1 MWRTLARSV
10 EQDWR
15 SKIATAAY
23 AHATRGGPLTVVLYD
38 VTTLYFEAE
47 YEDALR
53 KVGMSKERR
62 VDPQILV
69 GLLVDQS
76 GFPLEVLEF
85 AGNKGETLTLL
96 PVLDA
101 FRERHSQAEVVVVA
115 DAGMLSAANLNK
127 LEDAGFGFIVGS
139 RNSSAPYDLAEHYA
153 TIGNI
158 VIDGETVETAR
169 VMGAG
174 VNARQRRVVWQYS
187 HKRKKRDNI
196 TLNKQIE
203 RAEQIAAG
211 TRPAKKDRFVTLGNR
226 PGVNWA
232 RVEKAREYIGL
243 KGYVTNLDPAT
254 ADQVVA
260 AYHDLFQVEASFRM
274 AKTDLRARPMFHHE
288 EDSIH
293 AHLTVVFA
301 ALAISRHLQDAA
313 GYTIRRI
320 VHALRPLRDVTINVG
335 GHQLTATTP
344 PAGKAATILTAERYA
359 PK

>member
-1 MWRTLARSV
+1 M
-10 EQDWR
+10 
-15 SKIATAAY
+15 
-23 AHATRGGPLTVVLYD
+23 
-38 VTTLYFEAE
+38 
-47 YEDALR
+47 
-53 KVGMSKERR
+53 
-62 VDPQILV
+62 
-69 GLLVDQS
+69 
-76 GFPLEVLEF
+76 
-85 AGNKGETLTLL
+85 
-96 PVLDA
+96 
-101 FRERHSQAEVVVVA
+101 
-115 DAGMLSAANLNK
+115 
-127 LEDAGFGFIVGS
+127 
-139 RNSSAPYDLAEHYA
+139 
-153 TIGNI
+153 
-158 VIDGETVETAR
+158 
-169 VMGAG
+169 
-174 VNARQRRVVWQYS
+174 WQYS

-211 TRPAKKDRFVTLGNR
+211 TRAGKKDRFVTLGEK

-243 KGYVTNLDPAT
+243 KGYVTNLDPAAVT
-254 ADQVVA
+254 AGGIVA

-320 VHALRPLRDVTINVG
+320 VRALRPLRDVRISVG

-344 PAGKAATILTAERYA
+344 PAGEAANVLAA
-359 PK
+359 LHD